1 MEKEITIASFDDLSL
16 AYIARSKLEAAGIP
30 CYLANEYLVGLN
42 SLFANLVQGIDLK
55 VLESD
60 AAIARELLTGPLSRL
75 DLTPEDKALAPDL
88 EEALFEPDC
97 ACPRCGSAD
106 VKRYSPRRLFMALSY
121 FAFGIPLASR
131 RSLYACRVCG
141 RKWQDGK

>member
-1 MEKEITIASFDDLSL
+1 MEKGITIASFDDLAL
-16 AYIARSKLEAAGIP
+16 AYIARSKLEAAGIS
-30 CYLANEYLVGLN
+30 CYLANEYLVGVN

-60 AAIARELLTGPLSRL
+60 AAIARELLTGQLSRL

-97 ACPRCGSAD
+97 VCPRCGSTD

-121 FAFGIPLASR
+121 FAFGIPLTSR

-141 RKWQDGK
+141 HKWSDGK